1 MMRYFKKCEDFCIC
15 GAMGLGNEIIAET
28 AEVNKTLFQIGI
40 RGSGRVAKAFD
51 SNCIDMVAGQIY
63 DISHLM
69 GTDRVYQPHEDFELY
84 GFNPINP
91 EDKWTVERVNGS
103 FRGNDKSWLI
113 NFNGKPII
121 NDKLLKRMDYA
132 KLEDKWYDV
141 DINDAIVGVFT
152 KI

>member
-1 MMRYFKKCEDFCIC
+1 MRYFKKCEDFCIC

-113 NFNGKPII
+113 NFNGKPVI

-141 DINDAIVGVFT
+141 NINDAIVGVFT

>member
-1 MMRYFKKCEDFCIC
+1 MRYFKKCEDFCIC

-113 NFNGKPII
+113 NFNGKPVI

>member
-113 NFNGKPII
+113 NFNGKPVI
-121 NDKLLKRMDYA
+121 NDKSLKRMDYA

-141 DINDAIVGVFT
+141 NINDAIVGVFT

>member
-1 MMRYFKKCEDFCIC
+1 MRYFKKCEDFCIC

-91 EDKWTVERVNGS
+91 EDKWTVKTIKNS
-103 FRGNDKSWLI
+103 FRGDNKSWLI
-113 NFNGKPII
+113 NFDGNPKINGKVM
-121 NDKLLKRMDYA
+121 KRMDYA
-132 KLEDKWYDV
+132 KLEDKDYDV
-141 DINDAIVGVFT
+141 VCNNSIIGMFT
-152 KI
+152 KTS

>member
-113 NFNGKPII
+113 NFNGKPVI